1 MDVDGTP
8 NLPLDLNEM
17 NQSLTIIVTEL
28 DKLDRRGEKWL
39 VIALD
44 VIRCRYGQE
53 GRHHESPGDGQTA
66 ATGHGVGSHFQ
77 RTQTGP

>member
-8 NLPLDLNEM
+8 KLPPDLNEM
-17 NQSLTIIVTEL
+17 NESLTIIVTEL

-44 VIRCRYGQE
+44 VIRGRYGQGE
-53 GRHHESPGDGQTA
+53 GRNP
-66 ATGHGVGSHFQ
+66 
-77 RTQTGP
+77 